1 MATLILHP
9 GKEKSVL
16 RRHPWLFSGAVAQLD
31 GRARPGDTVDV
42 VSHEGRP
49 LGRAAWSPASQI
61 RARIWSFDAAESID
75 HAFFKRRVAASVAR
89 RNALPELA
97 GQQGLRLIHAE
108 SDGLPG
114 VIADRYGDTV
124 VLQLTTA
131 GADKWRGAIA
141 DSLLKAT
148 GCARIYE
155 RSDVEVR
162 KLEGLEAVTGWLR
175 NTPLPPGGGGAGGEG
190 EPLVIVENGIRMAVD
205 IVGGHKTGFYLDQRE
220 NRRRVAE
227 LARGRRVLNCFCYT
241 AGFSLQAL
249 AGGAREVVSV
259 DSSGPA
265 LATAQR
271 NLALNPQLDAARAI
285 WREADVFAELRSLRA
300 AGERFD
306 LVILDPPKFANTAAH
321 AERAARAY
329 KDINLLG
336 LQLLAAGGLLMT
348 YSCSGGIGAEL
359 FARILAGAAL
369 DAGRSTKMRR
379 ASCSTCTAPPTIRWT
394 WLSPRATT
402 SRACCCRWIEKLC
415 LRPRRR
421 RYPLR
426 TAPALRRYFFFASS

>member
-61 RARIWSFDAAESID
+61 RARMWSFAAEETID

-89 RNALPELA
+89 RDALPELA

-114 VIADRYGDTV
+114 IIADRYGDTV
-124 VLQLTTA
+124 VVQLTTA
-131 GADKWRGAIA
+131 GADKWRAAIA
-141 DSLLKAT
+141 DSLQKAT

-162 KLEGLEAVTGWLR
+162 NLEGLEAVTGWLH
-175 NTPLPPGGGGAGGEG
+175 GGAPEG
-190 EPLVIVENGIRMAVD
+190 DIVIAENGVRMAVD

-220 NRRRVAE
+220 NRRRAAD
-227 LARGRRVLNCFCYT
+227 LARDRRVLNCFCYT

-249 AGGAREVVSV
+249 AGGARELVSM

-285 WREADVFAELRSLRA
+285 WLEADVFAELRSLRA
-300 AGERFD
+300 AGERYD

-321 AERAARAY
+321 ADRAARAY
-329 KDINLLG
+329 KDINLHAM
-336 LQLLAAGGLLMT
+336 QLLAPGGLLMT
-348 YSCSGGIGAEL
+348 YSCSGGVDAEL
-359 FARILAGAAL
+359 FRKIVAGAAL
-369 DAGRSTKMRR
+369 DVG
-379 ASCSTCTAPPTIRWT
+379 
-394 WLSPRATT
+394 
-402 SRACCCRWIEKLC
+402 
-415 LRPRRR
+415 
-421 RYPLR
+421 R
-426 TAPALRRYFFFASS
+426 TARVVQHLHGAADHPVDLAFPEGEYLKGLLLQVD

>member
-114 VIADRYGDTV
+114 VVADRYGDTV

-141 DSLLKAT
+141 DSLHKAT

-175 NTPLPPGGGGAGGEG
+175 TARPPGGGGAGGEG

-205 IVGGHKTGFYLDQRE
+205 FVGGHKTGFYLDQRE

-249 AGGAREVVSV
+249 AGGAREVASV

-271 NLALNPQLDAARAI
+271 NLALNPQLDAARATWI
-285 WREADVFAELRSLRA
+285 EADVFTELRSLRA
-300 AGERFD
+300 AGERYD
-306 LVILDPPKFANTAAH
+306 LVILDPPKFANTAAY

-369 DAGRSTKMRR
+369 DAGRNARIVQHLHGAADHPVDLAFPEGEYLKG
-379 ASCSTCTAPPTIRWT
+379 
-394 WLSPRATT
+394 L
-402 SRACCCRWIEKLC
+402 L
-415 LRPRRR
+415 LQVD
-421 RYPLR
+421 
-426 TAPALRRYFFFASS
+426 